1 MKLLLSRI
9 AEFIV
14 PSDQAPSD
22 KAPSAQAPSNQAAT
36 GQYDGRAMA
45 QGYSIDSRTV
55 QPGELFFAV
64 KGERLDGHDFVEQAL
79 GRGAIA
85 AVVEKRQ
92 RARYSSSASLLAVD
106 DTLVALQTLA
116 TAVRK
121 IWGKTA
127 IAITGSMGKT
137 TTKEAMAHLLAIKY
151 RVHRTKGNFNNH
163 FGLPLGLLT
172 LEPEYDVAVVE
183 MGMSHPGE
191 ISALA
196 RIALP
201 NHAVVTNV
209 APVHLESF
217 DSIAGIARAKY
228 ELIEALPHG
237 GTAVLNADDEYV
249 SQFGRNFKGKV
260 VMFGVKP
267 AAHVQAR
274 VPARVPADVRAENI
288 EVLGPEGTRF
298 DLVSHGM
305 RQPVRSP
312 LLGKHNMY
320 NVLAAAAVALEHGI
334 TPSEIAAALPS
345 LEPADKRGQVVQ
357 VGNITVLYDCYNSSP
372 KALMAAVDT
381 LAAMPARRRIV
392 AAGEML
398 ELGATGEQLHR
409 ECGRYMARNAAG
421 SQARSKIDF
430 LLGVRGLAKPMVEA
444 ACEAG
449 MKAEFVA
456 TPEEAGEWLA
466 RETREGDV
474 VLLKA
479 SRGVKLEKALET
491 WQRNSGDRNAPCAG
505 N

>member
-1 MKLLLSRI
+1 MKLPLSRI
-9 AEFIV
+9 TEFI
-14 PSDQAPSD
+14 
-22 KAPSAQAPSNQAAT
+22 AAT
-36 GQYDGRAMA
+36 GQYDGHATA
-45 QGYSIDSRTV
+45 QGYSIDSRTL

-79 GRGAIA
+79 NRGAVG
-85 AVVEKRQ
+85 AVVRKDQ
-92 RARYSSSASLLAVD
+92 LARYSNRAGLLAVD

-121 IWGKTA
+121 MWGKTA
-127 IAITGSMGKT
+127 IGVTGSMGKT

-172 LEPEYDVAVVE
+172 LEPEYDLAVVE
-183 MGMSHPGE
+183 MGMSHAGE

-201 NHAVVTNV
+201 NEAVVTNV

-249 SQFGRNFKGKV
+249 SQFGRDFKGKV
-260 VMFGVKP
+260 VMFGLKP
-267 AAHVQAR
+267 TAC
-274 VPARVPADVRAENI
+274 VPADVRAENI

-298 DLVSHGM
+298 DLVSREV
-305 RQPVRSP
+305 RQPVQSP
-312 LLGKHNMY
+312 LLGTHNVY
-320 NVLAAAAVALEHGI
+320 NVLAAAAIALEHGI
-334 TPSEIAAALPS
+334 TPSEIATALPS
-345 LEPADKRGQVVQ
+345 LQPGDKRGQVVQ
-357 VGNITVLYDCYNSSP
+357 LGNITVLYDCYNSSP

-392 AAGEML
+392 VAGEML
-398 ELGATGEQLHR
+398 ELGASGEQLHR
-409 ECGRYMARNAAG
+409 ECGRYIARSG
-421 SQARSKIDF
+421 TGSKIDF

-444 ACEAG
+444 AREAG

-491 WQRNSGDRNAPCAG
+491 WRQKIGVPPAPAAEAE

>member
-9 AEFIV
+9 VEFI
-14 PSDQAPSD
+14 A
-22 KAPSAQAPSNQAAT
+22 AAGEAAT
-36 GQYDGRAMA
+36 GQAPRGEAPTSKYDGHAMA

-79 GRGAIA
+79 SRGAIG
-85 AVVEKRQ
+85 AVVRKDQ
-92 RARYSSSASLLAVD
+92 LSRYSNPAGLLAVD

-121 IWGKTA
+121 KWGKTA
-127 IAITGSMGKT
+127 IGVTGSMGKT

-163 FGLPLGLLT
+163 FGLPLGLLA
-172 LEPEYDVAVVE
+172 LEPEYDLAVVE
-183 MGMSHPGE
+183 MGMSHSGE

-201 NHAVVTNV
+201 NQAVVTNV
-209 APVHLESF
+209 APVHLENF

-249 SQFGRNFKGKV
+249 CQFGRDFKGRV
-260 VMFGVKP
+260 ILFGLKP
-267 AAHVQAR
+267 TACI
-274 VPARVPADVRAENI
+274 PADVRAENI

-298 DLVSHGM
+298 DLVSREV
-305 RQPVRSP
+305 RQPVQSP
-312 LLGKHNMY
+312 LLGTHNVY
-320 NVLAAAAVALEHGI
+320 NVLAAAAIALEHGI
-334 TPSEIAAALPS
+334 TPSEIAGALPS
-345 LEPADKRGQVVQ
+345 LQPADKRGQVVQ

-381 LAAMPARRRIV
+381 LGAMPARRRIV
-392 AAGEML
+392 VAGEML

-409 ECGRYMARNAAG
+409 ECGRYIAG
-421 SQARSKIDF
+421 RKLDF

-444 ACEAG
+444 AREAG

-479 SRGVKLEKALET
+479 SRGVKLEKALEM
-491 WQRNSGDRNAPCAG
+491 WQRKSGIPSAPGAG

>member
-9 AEFIV
+9 AEFV
-14 PSDQAPSD
+14 
-22 KAPSAQAPSNQAAT
+22 SAS
-36 GQYDGRAMA
+36 GQYDGRATA

-55 QPGELFFAV
+55 QAGELFFAV
-64 KGERLDGHDFVEQAL
+64 RGDRLDGHDFVEQAMS
-79 GRGAIA
+79 RGAIG
-85 AVVEKRQ
+85 AVVRKEQ
-92 RARYSSSASLLAVD
+92 LARYPNSAGLLAVD

-127 IAITGSMGKT
+127 IGVTGSMGKT

-172 LEPEYDVAVVE
+172 LEPEYDLAVVE
-183 MGMSHPGE
+183 MGMSHAGE

-201 NHAVVTNV
+201 NQAVVTNV
-209 APVHLESF
+209 APVHLENF

-249 SQFGRNFKGKV
+249 SQFGRDFKGKV
-260 VMFGVKP
+260 VLFGLKP
-267 AAHVQAR
+267 TAV
-274 VPARVPADVRAENI
+274 VPADVRAENI
-288 EVLGPEGTRF
+288 EVLGAEGTRF
-298 DLVSHGM
+298 DLVSYEV
-305 RQPVRSP
+305 RQAVQSP
-312 LLGKHNMY
+312 LLGKHNVY
-320 NVLAAAAVALEHGI
+320 NVLGAAAVALEHGI
-334 TPSEIAAALPS
+334 TPSEIAAALQS
-345 LEPADKRGQVVQ
+345 LLPADKRGQVVQ
-357 VGNITVLYDCYNSSP
+357 LGKVTVLYDCYNSSP

-392 AAGEML
+392 VAGEML
-398 ELGATGEQLHR
+398 ELGSTGEQLHR
-409 ECGRYMARNAAG
+409 ECGRYIAGTAAG
-421 SQARSKIDF
+421 NQAGSKLDF
-430 LLGVRGLAKPMVEA
+430 LLGVRGLAKPIVEA
-444 ACEAG
+444 AREAG
-449 MKAEFVA
+449 MGAEFVG

-466 RETREGDV
+466 RETGEGDV

-491 WQRNSGDRNAPCAG
+491 WRQKGGIPNP
-505 N
+505 

>member
-9 AEFIV
+9 GEFL
-14 PSDQAPSD
+14 
-22 KAPSAQAPSNQAAT
+22 SAA
-36 GQYDGRAMA
+36 GQYDGRATA

-64 KGERLDGHDFVEQAL
+64 KGERLDGHDFVAQAL
-79 GRGAIA
+79 SRGAIA
-85 AVVEKRQ
+85 AVVRKDRL
-92 RARYSSSASLLAVD
+92 ARYASLSGTVALLAVE
-106 DTLVALQTLA
+106 DTLAALQTLA

-127 IAITGSMGKT
+127 IGITGSIGKT
-137 TTKEAMAHLLAIKY
+137 TTKEAMAHLLSTKH

-172 LEPEYDVAVVE
+172 LEPEYDLAVVE
-183 MGMSHPGE
+183 MGMSHAGE

-201 NHAVVTNV
+201 NQAVVTNV
-209 APVHLESF
+209 APVHLENF

-237 GTAVLNADDEYV
+237 GTAVLNADDQYV
-249 SQFGRNFKGKV
+249 SQFGRDFKGKV
-260 VMFGVKP
+260 VRFGLNP
-267 AAHVQAR
+267 AAV
-274 VPARVPADVRAENI
+274 VPADVRAENI
-288 EVLGPEGTRF
+288 EVLGGEGTRF
-298 DLVSHGM
+298 DLVSREL
-305 RQPVRSP
+305 RQMVQSP
-312 LLGKHNMY
+312 LLGKHNVY
-320 NVLAAAAVALEHGI
+320 NVLAASAIALEHGI

-357 VGNITVLYDCYNSSP
+357 LGNIAVLYDCYNSSP
-372 KALMAAVDT
+372 KALMAALDT

-392 AAGEML
+392 VAGEML
-398 ELGATGEQLHR
+398 ELGPAGEELHR
-409 ECGRYMARNAAG
+409 ECGRYMAG
-421 SQARSKIDF
+421 SKVDF
-430 LLGVRGLAKPMVEA
+430 LLGVRGLAKAMVEA
-444 ACEAG
+444 ARAAG
-449 MKAEFVA
+449 LEAEFVA

-466 RETREGDV
+466 RQTRDGDV

-491 WQRNSGDRNAPCAG
+491 WRQRNGA
-505 N
+505 